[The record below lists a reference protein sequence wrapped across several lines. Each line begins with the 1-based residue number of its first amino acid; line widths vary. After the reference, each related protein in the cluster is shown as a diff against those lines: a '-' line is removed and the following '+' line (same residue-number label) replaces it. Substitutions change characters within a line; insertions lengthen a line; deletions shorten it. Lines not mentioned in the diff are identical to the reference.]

1 MNPLAFR
8 RLPVTLWTTVLY
20 LAVLI
25 PLIVVNERVPPPP
38 RETPFAGV
46 NLTEA
51 WLDLTRLTQAYHPYN
66 SHASDQVRDY
76 LLLRIQEILG
86 QNGASWSTDSDAGP
100 ATASGSDVTVFND
113 ITSNFTVSMDQ
124 SRIGTNAPSRAN
136 GGIAAYFEGTNIMV
150 YIRGTDD
157 EEGEWWKRGKR
168 KEGQVIGKGGT
179 LINAHYDSVSTGYGA
194 TDDGKGVVSVLQ
206 VIKYFTAPGHQ
217 PKRGIVALLNN
228 GEEDFLYGAR
238 AFGQSPLLNFVHT
251 FLNVEGAG
259 AGGRAILFR
268 SSDQQVTAAYSKT
281 EHPFGTVIA
290 SDAFGLGVIASQTDY
305 VVLNG
310 IFGQRGLDLAFF
322 KPRARYHTNEDDARH
337 TSRASLW
344 HMLSAS
350 VHTMINL
357 SGDTGDTFI
366 GPRLDE
372 SRTKVQNGKPSNGV
386 WFDIFGS
393 SFVLFN
399 LRGMFAWSLTVL
411 IATPLILA
419 LVTYLL
425 VKSDKYYLFTSK
437 VKLSDDPEFGS
448 VPLGGWKGFFRFPF
462 AIVFATAL
470 TLGAAFLLRKA
481 NPLIV
486 YSSPYTVWATMF
498 SLFYF
503 GLWLILRGASAVRPS
518 ALHRGYVN
526 LWLFVIGWAALV
538 AVTVLEDRF
547 RIASGYMVVFF
558 QSAIF
563 LSALITLVE
572 LFALPKKTEWAQQAQ
587 EEHVAREQIGAVPH
601 SEDLIAPTPGEAAS
615 PTAEHANGDDDE
627 YIEPPSETTPLVG
640 GGPRAENTRTTF
652 ATTYRRS
659 ISRLQNHVR
668 KATNNSN
675 KDKPVED
682 EQSWSANLPSWTW
695 IFQFLLIGPFFIIL
709 AGQTGLTLADAVY
722 QTGADGSSL
731 LLPYLMIAGFSMLVL
746 VPISPFLHRVTHHVP
761 VFLLHVFVGT
771 LIYNLVAF
779 PFSAENRYKAY
790 FQQSLD
796 LDTGNTTTTLTGL
809 EPYVRRIIAELPSAA
824 GREVACRERGSKRGT
839 VDCSFDG
846 SSVPPRLDGRLP
858 DGVPPQR
865 GYADLVTVNVTRGGE
880 MGTGNS
886 ARIEIDAVNTK
897 ACFLR
902 FDRPVSRLEVRG
914 SSGWDERFG
923 RWPEDGVGLVKLWRR
938 DWDKVWTVDV
948 EWSDKDVSAASAET
962 EEWVV
967 VGGQGDGESADGLG
981 QGSGELRVRTNG
993 LEGSVACQWSDANTP
1008 GVIPALDE
1016 ALRYAPVW
1024 AGISKVAEGLVEGTK
1039 RFMV

>member
-8 RLPVTLWTTVLY
+8 RGPVTFWSTIIY
-20 LAVLI
+20 LAILI
-25 PLIVVNERVPPPP
+25 PLIVVNETVPPPP
-38 RETPFAGV
+38 RESPFAGV

-51 WLDLTRLTQAYHPYN
+51 WLDLARLTQAYHPYN
-66 SHASDQVRDY
+66 SRANDQVRDY
-76 LLLRIQEILG
+76 LLLRIQDILD
-86 QNGASWSTDSDAGP
+86 QNGASWTAESGGAG
-100 ATASGSDVTVFND
+100 ATAGAAVTVFND
-113 ITSNFTVSMDQ
+113 ISSNLTQSMDQ
-124 SRIGTNAPSRAN
+124 SRLGTNAPSRAN

-157 EEGEWWKRGKR
+157 EEGEWWNKRER
-168 KEGQVIGKGGT
+168 KGAKVIGRGGT
-179 LINAHYDSVSTGYGA
+179 LVNAHYDSVSTGYGA
-194 TDDGKGVVSVLQ
+194 TDNGMGVVSVLQ
-206 VIKYFTAPGHQ
+206 VIKYFTTPGHQ
-217 PKRGIVALLNN
+217 PKTGIIALLNN

-251 FLNVEGAG
+251 FLNLEGAG
-259 AGGRAILFR
+259 AGGRAMLFR
-268 SSDQQVTAAYSKT
+268 SSDEQVTAAYAKT
-281 EHPFGTVIA
+281 KHPFGTVIA

-310 IFGQRGLDLAFF
+310 IFGQSGLDLAFF
-322 KPRARYHTNEDDARH
+322 KPRARYHTNQDDARH
-337 TSRASLW
+337 TSKASLW

-366 GPRLDE
+366 GPRPDE
-372 SRTKVQNGKPSNGV
+372 SRTKVQNGSPSDGV

-425 VKSDKYYLFTSK
+425 VKSDKYYFFTSK
-437 VKLSDDPEFGS
+437 VKVYDDPEFGR

-462 AIVFATAL
+462 AVVFAAAL
-470 TLGAAFLLRKA
+470 TLGAAFLLRKT

-486 YSSPYTVWATMF
+486 YSSPYTVWATLF

-526 LWLFVIGWAALV
+526 IWLFVVGWAALV

-547 RIASGYMVVFF
+547 RIASGYLFVFF

-563 LSALITLVE
+563 LSTLITLVE
-572 LFALPKKTEWAQQAQ
+572 LFALPKKTDWARQAQ
-587 EEHVAREQIGAVPH
+587 EEHAAREQIDAVPH
-601 SEDLIAPTPGEAAS
+601 SEDIIAPTPGEAVS
-615 PTAEHANGDDDE
+615 QTAEDADGDEE
-627 YIEPPSETTPLVG
+627 YVEPPSETTPLVG
-640 GGPRAENTRTTF
+640 GPRAENVRTTF

-659 ISRLQNHVR
+659 ISRIQNKVR
-668 KATNNSN
+668 EATESR
-675 KDKPVED
+675 DKPIED
-682 EQSWSANLPSWTW
+682 EQSWSVNLPSWTW
-695 IFQFLLIGPFFIIL
+695 IFQFLLIGPFIIIL
-709 AGQTGLTLADAVY
+709 AGQTGLTLADAIY

-731 LLPYLMIAGFSMLVL
+731 LLPYLMIAGFSILII
-746 VPISPFLHRVTHHVP
+746 VPISPFIHRVSHHVP
-761 VFLLHVFVGT
+761 IFLLHVFVGT

-790 FQQSLD
+790 FQQTID
-796 LDTGNTTTTLTGL
+796 LDTGNTTTKFTGL
-809 EPYVRRIIAELPSAA
+809 EAYVRPIIAELPSAA
-824 GREVACRERGSKRGT
+824 GRELTCNERGSKRGT
-839 VDCSFDG
+839 VDCFFDS
-846 SSVPPRLDGRLP
+846 SSVAPRLGGNSLP
-858 DGVPPQR
+858 DGVPPQQ
-865 GYADLVTVNVTRGGE
+865 GYADLVTVNITRGEGS
-880 MGTGNS
+880 S
-886 ARIEIDAVNTK
+886 ARIEIDAVDTK
-897 ACFLR
+897 ACFLH
-902 FDRPVSRLEVRG
+902 FDRPVSKLDVLG
-914 SSGWDERFG
+914 GSGWDERFG

-948 EWSDKDVSAASAET
+948 EWTDKDASAT
-962 EEWVV
+962 DEEWVV
-967 VGGQGDGESADGLG
+967 VEEHGDDGVREDGLGGDGE
-981 QGSGELRVRTNG
+981 LRARTG
-993 LEGSVACQWSDANTP
+993 LEGYVACQWSDANTP

-1016 ALRYAPVW
+1016 ALKYAPAW
-1024 AGISKVAEGLVEGTK
+1024 AAISKLAEGLVEGTK

>member
-8 RLPVTLWTTVLY
+8 RLPVTFWTAIIY

-25 PLIVVNERVPPPP
+25 PLIVVNETVPPPP
-38 RETPFAGV
+38 RDTPFAGV

-51 WLDLTRLTQAYHPYN
+51 WLDLTRVTQAYHPYN
-66 SHASDQVRDY
+66 SHANDQVRDY
-76 LLLRIQEILG
+76 LLLRIQEILD
-86 QNGASWSTDSDAGP
+86 QNGASWSTESEERATTAGS
-100 ATASGSDVTVFND
+100 AVTVFND
-113 ITSNFTVSMDQ
+113 VAANFTQSMDQ

-136 GGIAAYFEGTNIMV
+136 GGIAAYFEGTNIIV

-157 EEGEWWKRGKR
+157 EEGEWWKGGKR
-168 KEGQVIGKGGT
+168 KEGKVVGRGGT

-194 TDDGKGVVSVLQ
+194 TDDGMGVVSVLQ
-206 VIKYFTAPGHQ
+206 VIKYFTTSGHQ

-238 AFGQSPLLNFVHT
+238 AFGKSPLLNFVHT

-259 AGGRAILFR
+259 AGGRAMLFR
-268 SSDQQVTAAYSKT
+268 SSDQQVTAAYAKT
-281 EHPFGTVIA
+281 EHPFGTVIG

-322 KPRARYHTNEDDARH
+322 KPRARYHTNQDDARH
-337 TSRASLW
+337 TSKASLW

-366 GPRLDE
+366 GPRPDA
-372 SRTKVQNGKPSNGV
+372 SRTKVQNGRPSDGV

-425 VKSDKYYLFTSK
+425 VKSDKYYFFTSNVK
-437 VKLSDDPEFGS
+437 VDGDPDFGS

-462 AIVFATAL
+462 AVVFATAL
-470 TLGAAFLLRKA
+470 TFGAAFLLRKA

-486 YSSPYTVWATMF
+486 YSSPYTVWATML

-503 GLWLILRGASAVRPS
+503 ALWLILRGASAVRPS

-526 LWLFVIGWAALV
+526 IWLFVVGWSTLV

-547 RIASGYMVVFF
+547 RIASGYLFVFF
-558 QSAIF
+558 QSAVF
-563 LSALITLVE
+563 LSTLITLLE
-572 LFALPKKTEWAQQAQ
+572 LFALPKKTDWAQQAQ
-587 EEHVAREQIGAVPH
+587 DEHAARQQIGAVPH
-601 SEDLIAPTPGEAAS
+601 SEDLITPTPGEAAS
-615 PTAEHANGDDDE
+615 PTAEDANGDEE
-627 YIEPPSETTPLVG
+627 YAEPATETTPLVG
-640 GGPRAENTRTTF
+640 GPRTDNVRTTF

-659 ISRLQNHVR
+659 ISRIQNEVR
-668 KATNNSN
+668 KATESR
-675 KDKPVED
+675 DKPIED
-682 EQSWSANLPSWTW
+682 EQSWSVNLPFWTW
-695 IFQFLLIGPFFIIL
+695 IFQFLLIGPFIIIL
-709 AGQTGLTLADAVY
+709 AGQTGLTLADAIY

-731 LLPYLMIAGFSMLVL
+731 LLPYLMIAAFSILVL
-746 VPISPFLHRVTHHVP
+746 IPISPFIHRVTHHVP
-761 VFLLHVFVGT
+761 IFLLHVFVGT

-790 FQQSLD
+790 FQQTID
-796 LDTGNTTTTLTGL
+796 LDTGNTTTKITGL
-809 EPYVRRIIAELPSAA
+809 ETYIRPIIAELPSSA
-824 GREVACRERGSKRGT
+824 GRAVTCNERGSKRGT
-839 VDCSFDG
+839 VDCFFDS
-846 SSVPPRLDGRLP
+846 SSVPPNLGGGLP
-858 DGVPPQR
+858 DGVPPQK
-865 GYADLVTVNVTRGGE
+865 GYADLVTVNVTRGE
-880 MGTGNS
+880 GNS

-897 ACFLR
+897 ACFVH
-902 FDRPVSRLEVRG
+902 FDRPVGRLDVLG

-938 DWDKVWTVDV
+938 DWEKVWTVDV
-948 EWSDKDVSAASAET
+948 EWSDKDASTSA

-967 VGGQGDGESADGLG
+967 VDGQGEGDREDELVDG
-981 QGSGELRVRTNG
+981 GELRVRSG
-993 LEGSVACQWSDANTP
+993 LEGYVACQWSDANTP

-1016 ALRYAPVW
+1016 ALRYAPAWV
-1024 AGISKVAEGLVEGTK
+1024 AISKIAEGLVEGTK